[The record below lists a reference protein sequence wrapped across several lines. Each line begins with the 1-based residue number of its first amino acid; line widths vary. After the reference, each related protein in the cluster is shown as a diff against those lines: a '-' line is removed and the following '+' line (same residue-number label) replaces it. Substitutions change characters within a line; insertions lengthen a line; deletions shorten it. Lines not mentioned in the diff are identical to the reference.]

1 MENGQLVY
9 VNTISEGAL
18 IGKPEEITAQQLPTV
33 ARTWKKNAAVAHYR
47 LFGTESVSLRGERK
61 KFLIGDIGSA
71 KIILPMDEEYSGV
84 AAADNPERLL
94 NYWISAVIDDFD
106 LEDEANPVLV
116 LNRKKAIERLQE
128 INSRRVVEGGQAYGV
143 IQAEIRGGYIMN
155 VGGFPAL
162 MPRTFYDWD
171 ATLVGHIGEGCNVQV
186 MSMGKNGP
194 LVSRRDLLPNPFH
207 AVGERIQRG
216 ARVRARITH
225 IYHGLFK
232 AEIRPG
238 VRISISTPR
247 MYRLLHIGD
256 EVMVEVKGK
265 NKREF
270 YGVVI

>member
-1 MENGQLVY
+1 MENSQVVY
-9 VNTISEGAL
+9 MNTLAEGAL
-18 IGKPEEITAQQLPTV
+18 IGNPEEITSKQLPAV
-33 ARTWKKNAAVAHYR
+33 ARTWKKSAAVAHYR
-47 LFGTESVSLRGERK
+47 LFGTEFVSLRGERK

-106 LEDEANPVLV
+106 LEDEADPVLI
-116 LNRKKAIERLQE
+116 LNRKKAIERLKE
-128 INSRRVVEGGQAYGV
+128 INARRVVEGARVYGV

-155 VGGFPAL
+155 VGGFQAL
-162 MPRTFYDWD
+162 MPRSFYDWD
-171 ATLVGHIGEGCNVQV
+171 TGLVGHIGEGFNVQV
-186 MSMGKNGP
+186 VSIGDNGP

-207 AVGERIQRG
+207 AVGDRIQRG

-225 IYHGLFK
+225 VYNGLFK

-247 MYRLLHIGD
+247 MYRLLHVGD

-265 NKREF
+265 NRREF

>member
-1 MENGQLVY
+1 MENSQVVY
-9 VNTISEGAL
+9 VNTFAEGAL
-18 IGKPEEITAQQLPTV
+18 LGNPEEITGKQLPAV
-33 ARTWKKNAAVAHYR
+33 ARTWKKSAAVAHYR
-47 LFGTESVSLRGERK
+47 LFGTESVSWRGGRK

-71 KIILPMDEEYSGV
+71 KIILPMEEEYSGV
-84 AAADNPERLL
+84 KATDNPERLL

-116 LNRKKAIERLQE
+116 LNRRKALLRLQE
-128 INSRRVVEGGQAYGV
+128 INARRVVEGGQVYGV

-155 VGGFPAL
+155 VAGFPAL
-162 MPRTFYDWD
+162 MPRSFYDWD
-171 ATLVGHIGEGCNVQV
+171 ASLVGHVGEGFNVQV
-186 MSMGKNGP
+186 VSMGKDGP

-207 AVGERIQRG
+207 AVGDRIQRG

-225 IYHGLFK
+225 IYNGLFK

-265 NKREF
+265 NRREF